1 MITINLELA
10 KNIWRDKLR
19 QLRLPI
25 LNSLD
30 ILFLKSLESGDIEEQ
45 QRISN
50 LKQLLRDITIDPRI
64 QNAQSVEELSNINPI
79 KELGL

>member
-10 KNIWRDKLR
+10 KNIWKNKLR
-19 QLRLPI
+19 QLRSPI

-30 ILFLKSLESGDIEEQ
+30 ILFLKSLETGDVEEQ

-50 LKQLLRDITIDPRI
+50 LKQLLRDITTDPRI
-64 QNAQSVEELSNINPI
+64 ENAQSVEELLNINPI